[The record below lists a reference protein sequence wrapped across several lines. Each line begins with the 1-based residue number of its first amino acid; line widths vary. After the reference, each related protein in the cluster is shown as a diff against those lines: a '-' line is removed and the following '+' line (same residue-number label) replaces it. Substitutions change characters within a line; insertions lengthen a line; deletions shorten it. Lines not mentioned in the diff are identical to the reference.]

1 MSSIGRAPP
10 PSPEP
15 VEPAPVRLTRAE
27 AEEAGA
33 LLKAEARDGRITR
46 SEIRKA
52 EAQIARKY
60 GPEKARAILVSALG
74 QDPAKVDFEAV
85 SYLQGRVG
93 SMNGHIKRYQEVL
106 LGHLEKSKLLDS
118 NFDGKLDKDDLIFT
132 KDAAGKV
139 NVQRI
144 GQALRDRVLIGS
156 AMVDASHAM
165 ADARHEFGDLRA
177 NPKYF
182 RTEGTT
188 LGTMF
193 LKRGA
198 KPSEAIRDIFQ
209 NPQEY
214 QFECATALVVLRY
227 KAMLDLNGERD
238 FDRVCKDLKIGPWVQ
253 ENDAAAVWKI
263 RGEGRSG
270 KVASSPDVVK
280 KDLKPGDYTYFKNWS
295 VSLAGYN
302 AGWQGE
308 NVISLGKGKYYG
320 HPFGITTGEE
330 TVAYLNEHR
339 RTTGTVKSASLLD
352 LRASVDPRILKLDKN
367 PG

>member
-33 LLKAEARDGRITR
+33 LLEAEARDGRITR

-93 SMNGHIKRYQEVL
+93 SMNGH
-106 LGHLEKSKLLDS
+106 
-118 NFDGKLDKDDLIFT
+118 
-132 KDAAGKV
+132 
-139 NVQRI
+139 
-144 GQALRDRVLIGS
+144 
-156 AMVDASHAM
+156 
-165 ADARHEFGDLRA
+165 
-177 NPKYF
+177 
-182 RTEGTT
+182 
-188 LGTMF
+188 
-193 LKRGA
+193 
-198 KPSEAIRDIFQ
+198 
-209 NPQEY
+209 
-214 QFECATALVVLRY
+214 
-227 KAMLDLNGERD
+227 GERD

-253 ENDAAAVWKI
+253 ENDAAAAWKI

-330 TVAYLNEHR
+330 TVAYLNAHR